1 MLLRTKRWQRQQQ
14 KVRNKKLFSISFGS
28 TLVPSHF
35 LALRERQLIAA
46 KKQKNKNNRVF
57 NNDTINCFKNT
68 FLISKERH

>member
-46 KKQKNKNNRVF
+46 KKKQKNKNNRVF

-68 FLISKERH
+68 FLIS